1 MTGLNNGQKSVFSAS
16 SSLQPTLND
25 ILQQNLDVLVPV
37 GPTVLMVEAQGVKQL
52 VLDRSIVNAAL
63 TTQGH
68 CLTVAL
74 SAHIGVASAEM
85 LDRTVSSSE
94 VVHPSFG
101 TVSNIDAFSLNV
113 VLDRIGINIWE

>member
-1 MTGLNNGQKSVFSAS
+1 M
-16 SSLQPTLND
+16 
-25 ILQQNLDVLVPV
+25 LVPV

-52 VLDRSIVNAAL
+52 MLDRSIVNAAL

-74 SAHIGVASAEM
+74 SAHVGVASAEM
-85 LDRTVSSSE
+85 LDRTASSSG
-94 VVHPSFG
+94 VVHPSFSK
-101 TVSNIDAFSLNV
+101 TVLNVDAFFLNV